1 MWITMIK
8 ETQWLGAFECR
19 RVKERETAFGC
30 AECLVRKS
38 MANEYG
44 RVWEYYREVE
54 CNVKRD

>member
-1 MWITMIK
+1 MIK